1 MKEIIHKSLIQLN
14 LNYQLIYLVKSIF
27 YIIKE
32 SINQNKKPKK
42 KNYICIYYDFDK
54 LFRSL

>member
-42 KNYICIYYDFDK
+42 KIIYVYIMTLTNCLDH
-54 LFRSL
+54 